1 MTTAIFIGSFCTMSV
16 MVLFKMFELRF
27 NRQVFLTSFF
37 KKGDVFIH
45 SIFDAL
51 VFKYNRYKKI
61 SQLFFFEFLPSYTY
75 ELLVKLKDYV
85 ARKYYEANSSWRG
98 KRILRSDGSVSFF
111 LEKLAKEEE
120 KETPKNPPT
129 TEV

>member
-1 MTTAIFIGSFCTMSV
+1 
-16 MVLFKMFELRF
+16 MVEMRF

-45 SIFDAL
+45 SLLDTL

-85 ARKYYEANSSWRG
+85 ARKYYEANSSWHG

-111 LEKLAKEEE
+111 LEKLAKEEK
-120 KETPKNPPT
+120 KEIPESPKQD
-129 TEV
+129 